1 MNRIQKPEKRISTQE
16 LLSFIK
22 SNIEIINSIGCID
35 LDNDTNDEIKVS
47 HHLDQLK
54 FQDVQRIS
62 FLPPNLAKF
71 FDISQTKY
79 LHAGVLKN
87 CSEKKGLDITL
98 YSSVISCLKQSFL
111 SQPTSDQDALIS
123 RFIARFKSESKGL
136 YDKFGYKKF
145 KWTRNSLGDDIES
158 NTLGKN
164 VVKYL
169 ADYFHINLFLLDVT
183 SDILHFCNGTLLVPY
198 KKNIFLLRFD
208 DGTFEPFFT
217 EHSRFVAHSD
227 KLMRKLMDNLDIV
240 QPFNFSDEPDANVKV
255 CIEEENLSQYGL
267 KITESMIKFVKGNE
281 PNDLLGGTKPVVKEI
296 VKPVEEY
303 DENMNK
309 FDEDSESSL
318 SESESESEEDEKP
331 QKVKKSKVNGIWVKK
346 QPDAKEKESVK
357 KVVATSSESKSSP
370 KATMTMT
377 LPSLQKLAEKYKIPI
392 SGKKNGKTVNKTK
405 SELCDAINKV
415 KK

>member
-1 MNRIQKPEKRISTQE
+1 MNRIQKPEKRISTQD
-16 LLSFIK
+16 LISYIK

-35 LDNDTNDEIKVS
+35 LDNDTNDEIKAS

-54 FQDVQRIS
+54 FQDVQRIT

-71 FDISQTKY
+71 FDISQIKY
-79 LHAGVLKN
+79 LHAGVLKH
-87 CSEKKGLDITL
+87 CSEKKGADITL

-136 YDKFGYKKF
+136 YDKLGYKKF

-169 ADYFHINLFLLDVT
+169 ADYFHINLFILDV
-183 SDILHFCNGTLLVPY
+183 SNDVIYFANGTLLVPY
-198 KKNIFLLRFD
+198 KKNIFLLRYE

-217 EHSRFVAHSD
+217 EHNRFVVHSD
-227 KLMRKLMDNLDIV
+227 KLMRKLIDNLDMIY
-240 QPFNFSDEPDANVKV
+240 PFNFSDEPDASVKV
-255 CIEEENLSQYGL
+255 KIEEEQLSQYGL
-267 KITESMIKFVKGNE
+267 KITESMIRIVKGGE
-281 PNDLLGGTKPVVKEI
+281 FNDLLGGSKPEVKPV

-303 DENMNK
+303 DENMNR
-309 FDEDSESSL
+309 FDEDSDSSF
-318 SESESESEEDEKP
+318 ESEEEKP
-331 QKVKKSKVNGIWVKK
+331 QKINKTKQNGIWVKK
-346 QPDAKEKESVK
+346 HSDDKVKENVK
-357 KVVATSSESKSSP
+357 KVVTSSESKTSP
-370 KATMTMT
+370 KASMSMT
-377 LPSLQKLAEKYKIPI
+377 LPVLQKLAEKYKLPI
-392 SGKKNGKTVNKTK
+392 STTKNGKIINKTK
-405 SELCDAINKV
+405 SELCAAINKV

>member
-1 MNRIQKPEKRISTQE
+1 MNRIQKPEKRISTQD
-16 LLSFIK
+16 LISYIK

-54 FQDVQRIS
+54 FQDVQRIT

-71 FDISQTKY
+71 FDISQIKY
-79 LHAGVLKN
+79 LHAGVLKH
-87 CSEKKGLDITL
+87 CSDKKGADITL

-123 RFIARFKSESKGL
+123 RFIARFKSESKGI
-136 YDKFGYKKF
+136 YDKLGYKKF

-169 ADYFHINLFLLDVT
+169 ADYFHINVFILDV
-183 SDILHFCNGTLLVPY
+183 SDDIIYFANGTLLVPY
-198 KKNIFLLRFD
+198 KKNIFLLRYE

-227 KLMRKLMDNLDIV
+227 KLMRKMIDNLDIIH
-240 QPFNFSDEPDANVKV
+240 PFNFSDEPDASVKV
-255 CIEEENLSQYGL
+255 QIEEENLSQYGL
-267 KITESMIKFVKGNE
+267 KITESIIKFVKGEE
-281 PNDLLGGTKPVVKEI
+281 PNDLLGGSKLEVKPI
-296 VKPVEEY
+296 IKPVEDY
-303 DENMNK
+303 DENMNG
-309 FDEDSESSL
+309 FDEDSDSST
-318 SESESESEEDEKP
+318 ESEKEKP
-331 QKVKKSKVNGIWVKK
+331 QKVIKTKQNGIWVKK
-346 QPDAKEKESVK
+346 NSDDK
-357 KVVATSSESKSSP
+357 KIVTSSDSKKKTSSESKTSP

-377 LPSLQKLAEKYKIPI
+377 LPVLQKLAEKCKIPI
-392 SGKKNGKTVNKTK
+392 STTKNGKTINKTK
-405 SELCDAINKV
+405 RELCAAINKV